1 MPDKFV
7 VLDTG
12 LPSWRGSETLTEKV
26 DALYSHQFQLVESLR
41 YMLRHLDINN
51 FGEDGLKSITD
62 PIAISLREDF
72 NQTEINIDPG
82 GIEAVIS
89 GLESTLSMYVKSDV
103 FETTIETLDGDI
115 TQLRLDMDG
124 IETRVEDS
132 EKNYSS
138 LKQTVDSFSTRI
150 ANAEGDA
157 SEALQ
162 TANSFSTR
170 ITTAEGNSSTALQTA
185 NGLKT
190 TVTSQG
196 NRISTLEQTSTSL
209 TSRISNAEGDI
220 TSLEQTVDSFTLS
233 VSSSNGST
241 TFKLMADGAALS
253 TKTLDLTVEAANIS
267 GKLTADQ
274 IETNALTAGTIQ
286 GEEIYILHDDG
297 TEIGQI
303 VTEPTTTGDGLA
315 INTDW
320 GGIRVQSNYG
330 NVFLKSWKSLAD
342 RGDATPQL
350 MLGADGGPYVCAFS
364 GGALVLD
371 SLSFGSYLPD
381 NPVYGQVYF
390 LRN

>member
-12 LPSWRGSETLTEKV
+12 LPTWSGSETLTEKV

-41 YMLRHLDINN
+41 YMLRHLDISN
-51 FGEDGLKSITD
+51 FNEDGLKSITD

-72 NQTEINIDPG
+72 NQTEISIDPS

-89 GLESTLSMYVKSDV
+89 GLESTLSMYVKSDL

-274 IETNALTAGTIQ
+274 IETGALTAGTIQ

-330 NVFLKSWKSLAD
+330 NVFLKSWKALAD
-342 RGDATPQL
+342 SGDATPQL

-390 LRN
+390 LRV

>member
-12 LPSWRGSETLTEKV
+12 LPSWSGSETLTEKV

-41 YMLRHLDINN
+41 YMLRHLDISN
-51 FGEDGLKSITD
+51 FNEDGLKSITD

-72 NQTEINIDPG
+72 NQTEINIDPS
-82 GIEAVIS
+82 GIEAVIA
-89 GLESTLSMYVKSDV
+89 GLESTLSMYVKSDT

-115 TQLRLDMDG
+115 TRLQLDMNG

-138 LKQTVDSFSTRI
+138 LEQTVDSFSTRI
-150 ANAEGDA
+150 ETAEGNA
-157 SEALQ
+157 STALQ
-162 TANSFSTR
+162 TANSFETR

-209 TSRISNAEGDI
+209 TSRITTAEGDI

-274 IETNALTAGTIQ
+274 IEANALTAGTIQ

-342 RGDATPQL
+342 SGDATPQL
-350 MLGADGGPYVCAFS
+350 LLGVDGGPYVCAFS

-371 SLSFGSYLPD
+371 ALSFGSYLPD

-390 LRN
+390 LRV

>member
-12 LPSWRGSETLTEKV
+12 LPSWSGSETLTEKV

-41 YMLRHLDINN
+41 YMLRHLDISN

-72 NQTEINIDPG
+72 NQTEINIDPS
-82 GIEAVIS
+82 GIEAVIA
-89 GLESTLSMYVKSDV
+89 GLESTLEMYVKSDV

-138 LKQTVDSFSTRI
+138 L
-150 ANAEGDA
+150 E
-157 SEALQ
+157 Q
-162 TANSFSTR
+162 TANSFETR

-185 NGLKT
+185 DGLKT

-209 TSRISNAEGDI
+209 TSRISNAEGNI
-220 TSLEQTVDSFTLS
+220 TSLKQTVDSFTLS

-241 TFKLMADGAALS
+241 TFKLMADGAELS

-274 IETNALTAGTIQ
+274 IEANALTAGTIQ

-342 RGDATPQL
+342 SGDATPQL
-350 MLGADGGPYVCAFS
+350 LLGVDGGPYVCAFS

>member
-12 LPSWRGSETLTEKV
+12 LPSWSGSETLTEKV

-72 NQTEINIDPG
+72 NQTEISIDPS
-82 GIEAVIS
+82 GIEAVVA
-89 GLESTLSMYVKSDV
+89 GLESTLSLYVKSDV
-103 FETTIETLDGDI
+103 FETTIETLDGDFA
-115 TQLRLDMDG
+115 QLRLDMDG

-342 RGDATPQL
+342 SGDATPQL